1 MPEAPKI
8 RCSRS
13 IAGHAASALLSS
25 RFGWVRSVCLRPV
38 RSLRPRPPFHQFLS
52 STARLV
58 VVRLCPD
65 RIGHRWAGSGYRRG
79 LEAGFY
85 SEKERTEQKRHWVSP
100 VSAWLGLSWTARE
113 MLSTF
118 GPQFYPSTTLIS
130 YLDVDTESPKIML
143 FVVCLR
149 IKLRFRIIDSIL

>member
-38 RSLRPRPPFHQFLS
+38 RSLRPQPPFHQFLS

-58 VVRLCPD
+58 VVPGPVWPPLGRF
-65 RIGHRWAGSGYRRG
+65 GVQAWAGSRLLFGERQN
-79 LEAGFY
+79 
-85 SEKERTEQKRHWVSP
+85 RTEQNRTEPHWVSP
-100 VSAWLGLSWTARE
+100 VLAWLGLSWTARE

-118 GPQFYPSTTLIS
+118 GPQFYPSATLIS
-130 YLDVDTESPKIML
+130 YLDIDTESPKILL
-143 FVVCLR
+143 FVCA
-149 IKLRFRIIDSIL
+149 